1 MSNQDWQST
10 ACIMCANSCGL
21 QVKVEED
28 RIVKVRPDKTNP
40 VSQGY
45 VCNKAQAVGSYEH
58 HNQRVLS
65 PLKRGEGGSF
75 EAIDW
80 DTATTEIGDK
90 LRKIIDEHGGKSVA
104 FIGGGGQANH
114 LDVPYAVTFLNALGS
129 KYFYNALG
137 QEYTQKYWLNGH
149 MFGSEG
155 LDFHA
160 DTHRCDVLLVI
171 GTNPWISHGIQ
182 RGRLVIKEISGDPN
196 RKLIVVDPRRHE
208 TAQKA
213 DTYLR
218 IRPGTDIY
226 FFLALINVIVKEDLC
241 DEDYIAEHTVGWD
254 EVKWVADL
262 VTPERAA
269 TLCDLEANQIR
280 DVARTFAKANR
291 AATRIDLGIYHNIY
305 MMENL
310 YLERILLAITGNIG
324 VPGGGVFPEGFFSAI
339 LPEGSGEKWKTRVA
353 GIPQIRGMF
362 PPSALPEEIL
372 TPGEDRIRAVFVEGC
387 NPLRSY
393 PDSKKYEEAFKAL
406 DLLVVIDPAMSEAAR
421 IAHYVLPAKTGYE
434 KYEASLFPK
443 GFPAIYLHLR
453 PPVCKGPELAK
464 QECDILGMIL
474 EKAGVD
480 TSTSL
485 PFALMKQ
492 AQQVSDQPPVLSLI
506 RGVCLTFAASHRD
519 ALIENG
525 IITGE
530 GDDASELFQAILD
543 HPEALYLCD
552 TLDENNLDVLKTDDG
567 KIHLVVPMIL
577 DMLREHV
584 VPEKIADTDHTDFP
598 FILQT
603 GERTNYTANTIQRDN
618 SWRALKLPT
627 NYARINTQD
636 AERLQV
642 SDGETVKLVTERST
656 VSIPAKVSDDIYP
669 GNVSIPH
676 GFGMLH
682 TNEET
687 GALRQIGVNV
697 NELIAAEHREPLSG
711 VPLQKHIPCRIERIE
726 S

>member
-1 MSNQDWQST
+1 
-10 ACIMCANSCGL
+10 MCGNSCGI
-21 QVKVEED
+21 QVKVEDD
-28 RIVKVRPDKTNP
+28 RIVKVRPDRTNP
-40 VSQGY
+40 FSGGY

-65 PLKRGEGGSF
+65 PLKRGADGSF
-75 EAIDW
+75 EPIDW
-80 DTATTEIGDK
+80 DAAADEIGKK
-90 LRKIIDEHGGKSVA
+90 LRKLIDEHGGRSIA
-104 FIGGGGQANH
+104 LIGGGGQANH
-114 LDVPYAVTFLNALGS
+114 MDVPYAISFLRALGS
-129 KYFYNALG
+129 RYLYNALA
-137 QEYTQKYWLNGH
+137 QEYTQKYWINGQ

-160 DTHRCDVLLVI
+160 DEHRCDVFLVI
-171 GTNPWISHGIQ
+171 GTNPWISHGMQ
-182 RGRLVIKEISGDPN
+182 RARLVLTEISKDPN

-213 DTYLR
+213 DMYLR

-226 FFLALINVIVKEDLC
+226 FFLALINVIVKEGLC
-241 DEDYIAEHTVGWD
+241 DEDYIANHTTDWD

-269 TLCDLEANQIR
+269 RLCDLEVQQIR
-280 DVARTFAKANR
+280 DVARNFAKAKR
-291 AATRIDLGIYHNIY
+291 AATRIDLGIYHNIH
-305 MMENL
+305 MMENV

-324 VPGGGVFPEGFFSAI
+324 VPGGAVFPEGFVSAI
-339 LPEGSGEKWKTRVA
+339 LPEGREEKWKTRVA

-362 PPSALPEEIL
+362 PPNALPEEIL

-393 PDSKKYEEAFKAL
+393 ADSKKFEEAFKAL
-406 DLLVVIDPAMSEAAR
+406 DLLVVIEPAMTEAAR
-421 IAHYVLPAKTGYE
+421 LAHYVLPAKTGYE

-443 GFPAIYLHLR
+443 GFPEIYFHLR
-453 PPVCKGPELAK
+453 HPVCKGPELAK
-464 QECDILGMIL
+464 QECEILSMIL
-474 EKAGVD
+474 EKAGID
-480 TSTSL
+480 ASGLL

-492 AQQVSDQPPVLSLI
+492 AQQAGDEPAVLSLI
-506 RGVCLTFAASHRD
+506 RGVCMMFAARHRD
-519 ALIENG
+519 ALKENG

-543 HPEALYLCD
+543 HPEGVRLCD
-552 TLDENNLDVLKTDDG
+552 TIDENNLDSLKTDDG
-567 KIHLVVPMIL
+567 KIHLVVPMVL
-577 DMLREHV
+577 DMLRELV
-584 VPEKIADTDHTDFP
+584 VPEEVDNADHEDFP
-598 FILQT
+598 FVLQT

-627 NYARINTQD
+627 NYVRINKQD
-636 AERLQV
+636 AESLQI
-642 SDGETVKLVTERST
+642 SDGETVKVVTDTST
-656 VSIPAKVSDDIYP
+656 VSIPAKVRDDIYA

-687 GALRQIGVNV
+687 GSLRQIGVNV
-697 NELIAAEHREPLSG
+697 NELIAAEHREPFTG
-711 VPLQKHIPCRIERIE
+711 IPLHKHIRCRIEK
-726 S
+726 